1 MSPPSNNPFALSNHT
16 NVIPVRFRVDTIVHS
31 IPQNSSTI
39 NPTLSLP
46 GESDGSPAYKM
57 EGLLETRIK
66 NVKQRNGKWKRAV
79 QWLVKWKEYP
89 QEDATWEEEER
100 LRSDLGEVFWGK
112 MVRQFERR
120 TAERKNSR

>member
-1 MSPPSNNPFALSNHT
+1 
-16 NVIPVRFRVDTIVHS
+16 
-31 IPQNSSTI
+31 
-39 NPTLSLP
+39 
-46 GESDGSPAYKM
+46 M